1 MVKKYID
8 DLGEKT
14 WSRVSTVECSKVMGV
29 VSISIIYVDA
39 SLI

>member
-1 MVKKYID
+1 MVERYID

-14 WSRVSTVECSKVMGV
+14 WSRVSTVECIKVIAAV
-29 VSISIIYVDA
+29 RISIIYVDA